1 MKPFFVDERGHLCND
16 RNSTD
21 VLFLLRGIFFEIP
34 DDKEIRD
41 GKSVLLIG

>member
-1 MKPFFVDERGHLCND
+1 MTKEDICAMIETVQMFSFCCAEY
-16 RNSTD
+16 
-21 VLFLLRGIFFEIP
+21 FFEIP

>member
-1 MKPFFVDERGHLCND
+1 MIETVQMFSFCCAEY
-16 RNSTD
+16 
-21 VLFLLRGIFFEIP
+21 FFEIP